1 MKKHNLIQATTYLA
15 VLSLTLN
22 GCEFMGPQQ
31 KPKLLLTQPLTNDID
46 HQGVIYE
53 QLDNKP
59 LTDEKDKLKTEIY
72 PGGGLPV
79 SELAAR
85 RSPSSEGG
93 PGTYSLNFDE
103 ADLGEVA
110 KVIISDILGQN
121 YVLSP
126 KVAGKVTLQTTKPL
140 SKEQLMPT
148 LEMLLRMNN
157 AALVKDGG
165 VYHIEPAGEA
175 LMTSSLS
182 LAGGA
187 KTLPSG
193 YQVKVYPIR
202 NVDVAN
208 MGEILKP
215 LVGEKTILHSDATR
229 NLLVVGGTAAEL
241 ERVQEIVSIFDADI
255 MRGRSFAM
263 FPLSHVD
270 PPTLVEELDQIFNK
284 IGKEDESSFFR
295 FIPIE
300 RMNAIL
306 AITHQSRY
314 LTDIENWIIR
324 LDRSK
329 KASGG
334 GVNVYKVQHVN
345 ALDLAMVLSDIYGSA
360 SVQSRG
366 GQVAAGRKSVEV
378 TNRPAS
384 TSSSSRNRSQS
395 TSNQS
400 QIQQVQRTS
409 PGLGN
414 LSGGAGGSNT
424 NVKVAGVGEVKIIP
438 DEINNSLVIVATA
451 QEYSVI
457 KDVIKQL
464 DVMPLQ
470 VLIDATIVEV
480 TLTDELEYGIQ
491 WYFSEGSSGIG
502 SGSVSSNS
510 NSAVALS
517 NAAATAAAAAA
528 TGGLSAIYSSG
539 AIKALLKAQANDGNI
554 NVISSPSLMVLNNQE
569 ANIQVG
575 EEKSL
580 RTSESTPLSG
590 GAGEDNALIQTT
602 QIQQRKTGVMVTVKP
617 RVNANGLVTMEIEQ
631 SVESFGNSST
641 NGNPD
646 ILTREIA
653 SSVAVQSG
661 ETIVLGG
668 LIQERTTSSQS
679 GIPFLHDLPLIGP
692 LFGSTVKNNDK
703 TELVLLLTPRVV
715 TNRQDARLVTDE
727 FKRKLTGIY
736 QDVPLEV
743 EVLQ

>member
-31 KPKLLLTQPLTNDID
+31 KPKLQLTQPLTNDID

-79 SELAAR
+79 SDLTAR
-85 RSPSSEGG
+85 RNQPSEGG

-140 SKEQLMPT
+140 TKEQLMPT

-182 LAGGA
+182 LAGDSR
-187 KTLPSG
+187 TLPSG

-270 PPTLVEELDQIFNK
+270 PPTLVEELEQIFNK
-284 IGKEDESSFFR
+284 LGKEDESSFFR

-324 LDRSK
+324 LDRAK

-345 ALDLAMVLSDIYGSA
+345 AVDLAMVLSDIYGSA

-378 TNRPAS
+378 TNRPGS
-384 TSSSSRNRSQS
+384 TSSSARNRSQS
-395 TSNQS
+395 TGNTSL
-400 QIQQVQRTS
+400 IQQVQRTS
-409 PGLGN
+409 PGLGS
-414 LSGGAGGSNT
+414 LSGGTGGSAG

-480 TLTDELEYGIQ
+480 RLTDELEYGIQ
-491 WYFSEGSSGIG
+491 WYFSQGSSGIG
-502 SGSVSSNS
+502 SSPSTAAEDLG
-510 NSAVALS
+510 
-517 NAAATAAAAAA
+517 NAAQTAAAAAA

-539 AIKALLKAQANDGNI
+539 AVKALLRAEANNNNV

-569 ANIQVG
+569 AHIQVG
-575 EEKSL
+575 EERSL
-580 RTSESTPLSG
+580 RTSQSTPLSG
-590 GAGEDNALIQTT
+590 GAGLDNALIQTN
-602 QIQQRKTGVMVTVKP
+602 QVEQRKTGVMVTVKP

-631 SVESFGNSST
+631 SVESFGAANQVT

-668 LIQERTTSSQS
+668 LIQERSTSSQS

-692 LFGSTVKNNDK
+692 LFGSTTKDNEKN
-703 TELVLLLTPRVV
+703 ELVLLLTPRVV

>member
-31 KPKLLLTQPLTNDID
+31 KPKLQLMQPLTNDID

-59 LTDEKDKLKTEIY
+59 TTDEKDKLKTEIY

-79 SELAAR
+79 SDLTAR
-85 RSPSSEGG
+85 RSQPSEGG

-182 LAGGA
+182 VAGGSA
-187 KTLPSG
+187 TLPSG

-208 MGEILKP
+208 IGEILKP
-215 LVGEKTILHSDATR
+215 LVGEKTILHSDVTR

-324 LDRSK
+324 LDRAK

-378 TNRPAS
+378 TNRPG
-384 TSSSSRNRSQS
+384 SSSSSNRNRPQS
-395 TSNQS
+395 TGNTP

-409 PGLGN
+409 PGLGS
-414 LSGGAGGSNT
+414 LSGGTGGSAG

-480 TLTDELEYGIQ
+480 TLRDALQYGIQ
-491 WYFSEGSSGIG
+491 WYFSEGSSGIAST
-502 SGSVSSNS
+502 SGT
-510 NSAVALS
+510 AGTADRLTDAAITAL
-517 NAAATAAAAAA
+517 AAAG

-539 AIKALLKAQANDGNI
+539 AVKALLKAQAEDGNV

-590 GAGEDNALIQTT
+590 GAGPTNSLIQTT
-602 QIQQRKTGVMVTVKP
+602 QVEQRKTGVMVTVKP

-631 SVESFGNSST
+631 SVESFGNTST

-668 LIQERTTSSQS
+668 LIQERNTSSQS

-692 LFGSTVKNNDK
+692 LFGSTVKNNDR

-715 TNRQDARLVTDE
+715 TSRQDARLVTDE

>member
-1 MKKHNLIQATTYLA
+1 
-15 VLSLTLN
+15 
-22 GCEFMGPQQ
+22 
-31 KPKLLLTQPLTNDID
+31 QP
-46 HQGVIYE
+46 
-53 QLDNKP
+53 
-59 LTDEKDKLKTEIY
+59 
-72 PGGGLPV
+72 
-79 SELAAR
+79 
-85 RSPSSEGG
+85 SEGG

-182 LAGGA
+182 LAGGG

-378 TNRPAS
+378 TNRPSS
-384 TSSSSRNRSQS
+384 TSSSARNRSQS
-395 TSNQS
+395 TGNTS

-409 PGLGN
+409 PGLGS
-414 LSGGAGGSNT
+414 LSGGAGGSAG

-480 TLTDELEYGIQ
+480 TLTDALRYGIQ

-502 SGSVSSNS
+502 GSGE
-510 NSAVALS
+510 SAS
-517 NAAATAAAAAA
+517 NAAATAITSAAAAAA

-539 AIKALLKAQANDGNI
+539 AVKALLRAQANDGNVNI
-554 NVISSPSLMVLNNQE
+554 ISSPSLMVLNNQE
-569 ANIQVG
+569 ASIQVG
-575 EEKSL
+575 NEISL
-580 RTSESTPLSG
+580 RTSQNTPLTG
-590 GAGEDNALIQTT
+590 GVDTGLIQTN
-602 QIQQRKTGVMVTVKP
+602 QLEQRKTGVKLKVKP
-617 RVNANGLVTMEIEQ
+617 RVNASGLVIMEIEQ
-631 SVESFGNSST
+631 SVEDPREAST
-641 NGNPD
+641 DGGNPD
-646 ILTREIA
+646 ILTREIM
-653 SSVAVQSG
+653 SSVAIQSG

-668 LIQERTTSSQS
+668 LIKENNNDTKS
-679 GIPFLHDLPLIGP
+679 GIPFLYDLPLIGP
-692 LFGSTVKNNDK
+692 LFGSTNLSREK
-703 TELVLLLTPRVV
+703 TELVVLITPRVV
-715 TNRQDARLVTDE
+715 TGRLDARLVTDE

-736 QDVPLEV
+736 QDMPLDI

>member
-31 KPKLLLTQPLTNDID
+31 KPKLQLTQPLTNDID

-79 SELAAR
+79 SDLTAR
-85 RSPSSEGG
+85 RSQPSEGG

-140 SKEQLMPT
+140 TKEQLMPT

-182 LAGGA
+182 LAGDSR
-187 KTLPSG
+187 TLPSG

-270 PPTLVEELDQIFNK
+270 PPTLVEELEQIFNK
-284 IGKEDESSFFR
+284 LGKEDESSFFR

-324 LDRSK
+324 LDRAK

-345 ALDLAMVLSDIYGSA
+345 AVDLAMVLSDIYGSA

-378 TNRPAS
+378 TNRPGSS
-384 TSSSSRNRSQS
+384 TSSSRNRSQS
-395 TSNQS
+395 TGNTS

-409 PGLGN
+409 PGLGS
-414 LSGGAGGSNT
+414 LSGGTGGGAG

-491 WYFSEGSSGIG
+491 WYFSQGSSGIG
-502 SGSVSSNS
+502 SSPDTAAKLG
-510 NSAVALS
+510 
-517 NAAATAAAAAA
+517 NAAQAAAAAAA

-539 AIKALLKAQANDGNI
+539 AVKALLKAEASDGNV

-569 ANIQVG
+569 ATIQVG
-575 EEKSL
+575 AEKSL

-590 GAGEDNALIQTT
+590 GAGADNALIQTT
-602 QIQQRKTGVMVTVKP
+602 QIEQRKTGVKVTVTP
-617 RVNANGLVTMEIEQ
+617 RVNANGLVTMKIEQ
-631 SVESFGNSST
+631 SVESFGAETT

-653 SSVAVQSG
+653 SLVAVQSG

-668 LIQERTTSSQS
+668 LIDEKNDFFQS

-692 LFGSTVKNNDK
+692 LFGSTKKVNNK

-715 TNRQDARLVTDE
+715 TSRQDARLVTDE

>member
-31 KPKLLLTQPLTNDID
+31 KPKLQLTQPLTNDID

-79 SELAAR
+79 SDLTAR
-85 RSPSSEGG
+85 RSQPSEGG

-165 VYHIEPAGEA
+165 VYHIEPASEA

-182 LAGGA
+182 VAGA
-187 KTLPSG
+187 SRTLPSG

-202 NVDVAN
+202 NVGVAN
-208 MGEILKP
+208 IGEILKP

-284 IGKEDESSFFR
+284 LGKEDEGSFFR

-324 LDRSK
+324 LDRAK

-345 ALDLAMVLSDIYGSA
+345 ALDLAMVLSDIYGSG

-378 TNRPAS
+378 SNRPSS
-384 TSSSSRNRSQS
+384 TSSSARNRSQS
-395 TSNQS
+395 TGNTS

-409 PGLGN
+409 PGLGS
-414 LSGGAGGSNT
+414 LSGGAGGSAS

-451 QEYSVI
+451 QEYNVI

-502 SGSVSSNS
+502 SSPDTAAKLGN
-510 NSAVALS
+510 AVQ
-517 NAAATAAAAAA
+517 TAAAAAA

-539 AIKALLKAQANDGNI
+539 AVKALLKAQANDGNV

-590 GAGEDNALIQTT
+590 GAGPDNALIQTT

-631 SVESFGNSST
+631 SVESFGNTRT

-668 LIQERTTSSQS
+668 LIQERSTSTQS

-692 LFGSTVKNNDK
+692 LFGSTVKNNDR